1 MLVEAKI
8 TINGSRAAVWAAIT
22 NIEGAAKIISGVKNI
37 EVLEKPAKGLV
48 GLKWNETRIL
58 FDEPATVAKWI
69 TEAVENEC
77 YKTRAED
84 SGFVFV
90 TTMRISESSGGVTVT
105 SSHETQPQGFVAT
118 IKSLPMI
125 FFKGVIKKTILQD
138 LNEIKSAVEKL

>member
-1 MLVEAKI
+1 MLVEAQI

-22 NIEGAAKIISGVKNI
+22 NIEGAAKIISGIKNI
-37 EVLEKPAKGLV
+37 EVLERPVTGLV
-48 GLKWNETRIL
+48 GLKWNETRML
-58 FDEPATVAKWI
+58 FNEPATVAKWI

-105 SSHETQPQGFVAT
+105 SSHETQP
-118 IKSLPMI
+118 
-125 FFKGVIKKTILQD
+125 
-138 LNEIKSAVEKL
+138 